1 MNTFKPRF
9 TIANTG
15 DAPLSDY
22 HAELYF
28 RVPQG
33 KTLAIPTP
41 DDWYTPEAVPSAKN
55 IGGTV
60 WKLDLHFDKHI
71 LYPADSVSEGNI
83 GLHLTDWSSFDKT
96 VCGVVLRAEDGTVL
110 SGKEP
115 TVQECESYS
124 ELPMYSGFM
133 GLLKK
138 QQSINANAVS
148 VADLASNKLNFANRS
163 AISFS
168 LAETGEAELSILN
181 VKGATVWK
189 KSLGNLPAGANSVSW
204 DGAGLPAGSYN
215 LMLKSGSKAQA
226 FKFGLR

>member
-1 MNTFKPRF
+1 MAKKGQHSNKW
-9 TIANTG
+9 AN
-15 DAPLSDY
+15 S
-22 HAELYF
+22 
-28 RVPQG
+28 PQESRRRC
-33 KTLAIPTP
+33 LA
-41 DDWYTPEAVPSAKN
+41 DDWHTPEAVPSAKN

-60 WKLDLHFDKHI
+60 WKLDMHFNKHI

-83 GLHLTDWSSFDKT
+83 GLHLTDWSNFDKT
-96 VCGVVLRAEDGTVL
+96 VCGVVLRAEDGTIL

-115 TVQECESYS
+115 SVQECESYN

-138 QQSINANAVS
+138 QPKTNDNAVNNLS
-148 VADLASNKLNFANRS
+148 PSATKLNSANRS
-163 AISFS
+163 TISFS
-168 LAETGEAELSILN
+168 LAETGSAELSILN

-189 KSLGNLPAGANSVSW
+189 KNLGNLPAGANSINW

-215 LMLKSGSKAQA
+215 LMLKTGSKAQA